1 LEQFPEVRSLARAEL
16 GDVIRAWQG
25 LGYNRR
31 AVNLHR
37 AAQVIVR
44 DHGGRVPGDVQTLR
58 TLPGLGDYT
67 ASAVACVAFDA
78 QVPVVDVNVHRVV
91 ARAVHGKQPRDVL
104 PSLVRETAV
113 DLLPRGEAYRWS
125 QALMDLGA
133 TLCTSGAPHCDGCP
147 LAATCAYS
155 TEDHP
160 RARPASSMR
169 ATQPFEGSSRQHRGR
184 VIQLLRGAPN
194 GLTLG
199 VLAQRSALPSAA
211 DTPALSAILEG
222 LERDGLVV
230 LTRAARAGSN
240 RGIVRLPR

>member
-1 LEQFPEVRSLARAEL
+1 MNDGDVRTMQRDVLEWYAARGRSFPWREHREPYATLVAEVMLQQTQTSRVIPIYRRFLEQFPEVRSLARAEL

-78 QVPVVDVNVHRVV
+78 QVPVVDVNVHRVI
-91 ARAVHGKQPRDVL
+91 ARAVHGKQPRDVR

-133 TLCTSGAPHCDGCP
+133 TLCTSGVPEHSD
-147 LAATCAYS
+147 
-155 TEDHP
+155 
-160 RARPASSMR
+160 ASSMR
-169 ATQPFEGSSRQHRGR
+169 
-184 VIQLLRGAPN
+184 
-194 GLTLG
+194 
-199 VLAQRSALPSAA
+199 
-211 DTPALSAILEG
+211 
-222 LERDGLVV
+222 
-230 LTRAARAGSN
+230 
-240 RGIVRLPR
+240 